1 MLLITKTFPVM
12 RNEDFYKTWPSMVL
26 KSLLSTEYFMHSSI
40 PFQVFH
46 PSDYFFHSSIS
57 TTGIQNKQKRLIFFP
72 VCQQFLQFLEMTE
85 DYSSF
90 MKGIVLYENY
100 QKTSKCYQKSAKNVD
115 VKMCDH
121 KRALKMSS
129 VCDGCMQAMSRFCK
143 LNCSFPSPCTLP
155 CPHPFPAK

>member
-1 MLLITKTFPVM
+1 M

-46 PSDYFFHSSIS
+46 PHDYFFHSSIS
-57 TTGIQNKQKRLIFFP
+57 TTGIQNKQKRLIFF
-72 VCQQFLQFLEMTE
+72 
-85 DYSSF
+85 SSLSTIPSLF
-90 MKGIVLYENY
+90 WNDRRLFKLYERHCYENY
-100 QKTSKCYQKSAKNVD
+100 RKTSICYQKSAKNVD

-129 VCDGCMQAMSRFCK
+129 VCDGCMQTVSRFCK
-143 LNCSFPSPCTLP
+143 LNYSFPSPCTLP